1 MILKR
6 ILITGSFGF
15 LGGRIAQYFGQLNEY
30 ELILGTTKNF
40 ELPDYIRFGKVILI
54 DWNSQASMEAACENV
69 EYVIHCAG
77 MNAQDATKD
86 PQKAFEFNGHVTGRL
101 IDAAIKNHSFKFIY
115 FSTAHVYGNPL
126 VGNVSEASPLTNEH
140 PYAQSNL
147 AGEREVSDRAVLGKI
162 FGVNL
167 RLSNAFGAP
176 VNSKVNCWMLLVND
190 LCKQAVT
197 TRKMIL
203 KTSGMQ
209 RRDFITIRDVCKAVE
224 HLLRIKSNYKNDT
237 YNVGGCMSL
246 SVWEMANLVRERC
259 KQTLGFLPEL
269 ERVEPDRNEISM
281 DFNYNVTKLL
291 STGFHYSNS
300 FLSEI
305 DDLLTFC
312 NLHFKG

>member
-101 IDAAIKNHSFKFIY
+101 MDAAIKNHSFKFIY

-147 AGEREVSDRAVLGKI
+147 AGEREVSDRAV
-162 FGVNL
+162 
-167 RLSNAFGAP
+167 
-176 VNSKVNCWMLLVND
+176 
-190 LCKQAVT
+190 
-197 TRKMIL
+197 
-203 KTSGMQ
+203 
-209 RRDFITIRDVCKAVE
+209 
-224 HLLRIKSNYKNDT
+224 
-237 YNVGGCMSL
+237 
-246 SVWEMANLVRERC
+246 
-259 KQTLGFLPEL
+259 
-269 ERVEPDRNEISM
+269 
-281 DFNYNVTKLL
+281 
-291 STGFHYSNS
+291 
-300 FLSEI
+300 
-305 DDLLTFC
+305 
-312 NLHFKG
+312 

>member
-6 ILITGSFGF
+6 MLITGSSGF
-15 LGGRIAQYFGQLNEY
+15 LGGRIAKYFGALNEF

-40 ELPDYIRFGKVILI
+40 ELPDYIQFGKVILI

-69 EYVIHCAG
+69 EYIIHCAG
-77 MNAQDATKD
+77 MNAQDAIKN
-86 PQKAFEFNGHVTGRL
+86 PQKAFEFNGYTTGCL
-101 IDAAIKNHSFKFIY
+101 MDAAIKNHCFKFIY

-126 VGNVSEASPLTNEH
+126 IGNVSEDSLLTNEH
-140 PYAQSNL
+140 PYAMSNMI
-147 AGEREVSDRAVLGKI
+147 GEREVSNRNALDKI
-162 FGVNL
+162 FGINI

-176 VNSKVNCWMLLVND
+176 VDPNVNCWMLLVND

-197 TRKMIL
+197 TRRMIL
-203 KTSGMQ
+203 KTSGIQ
-209 RRDFITIRDVCKAVE
+209 RRDFIAIWDVCKAVE
-224 HLLRIKSNYKNDT
+224 HLLRIKSNHKNNT
-237 YNVGGCMSL
+237 YNVGGNMSL

-269 ERVEPDRNEISM
+269 ERVEPGRNEISM
-281 DFNYNVTKLL
+281 DFNYDVTKLL

-305 DDLLTFC
+305 DDLLIFC
-312 NLHFKG
+312 NSHFKS